1 MLNNQNEAK
10 IKLPSDLC
18 NLFWENFGSFYVKVS
33 SLHLLRENMI
43 VEIHLVSA
51 IYLQIAVQLL
61 VSTILR
67 RGR

>member
-18 NLFWENFGSFYVKVS
+18 DLFWENFGVKVS

-51 IYLQIAVQLL
+51 IYLQTAVQLL
-61 VSTILR
+61 VSTIPG

>member
-61 VSTILR
+61 DSTILR